1 MEIILETLL
10 WCILWL
16 VKIYLIIN
24 VINVVLYWFMHFKII
39 GQGGAA
45 FKNFLK
51 FLHNVTE
58 PVYTKLRDFIKPVQG
73 FDVSPYALIIALA
86 IVQHILEQI
95 CRALNG

>member
-10 WCILWL
+10 WCILWV

-24 VINVVLYWFMHFKII
+24 VINVVLYWCMHFKII
-39 GQGGAA
+39 GQGGAS

-51 FLHNVTE
+51 FLHAVTE

-73 FDVSPYALIIALA
+73 FDISPYALIIALA

-95 CRALNG
+95 CRALSS